1 MKTFNTNTKN
11 RFVTMKKIRQ
21 AIMDDN
27 LLAYKEAF
35 FNKFGIAE

>member
-1 MKTFNTNTKN
+1 LTYHNLYFTL
-11 RFVTMKKIRQ
+11 VTMKKIRQ

-35 FNKFGIAE
+35 FEKYSTSK